1 MKKTRSTAKPGAASS
16 DLFLQRVSKKITP
29 DQYVR
34 ALDARVLERRK
45 DEERHR
51 RKK

>member
-1 MKKTRSTAKPGAASS
+1 MKKAGSVAPKQPSS
-16 DLFLQRVSKKITP
+16 PDLFLQRVSKKITP

-34 ALDARVLERRK
+34 ALDARVSDRRK
-45 DEERHR
+45 DEEQHR

>member
-1 MKKTRSTAKPGAASS
+1 MKKTPSVAQTGPPSP

-34 ALDARVLERRK
+34 ALDARVSNRRK

>member
-1 MKKTRSTAKPGAASS
+1 MKKPSSVAKTGSHSS
-16 DLFLQRVSKKITP
+16 DLFLQRVSKQITP

-34 ALDARVLERRK
+34 ALDARVSDRRK

>member
-1 MKKTRSTAKPGAASS
+1 MKKNPKVVQAGQSSS

-34 ALDARVLERRK
+34 ALDARVSDRRK

>member
-1 MKKTRSTAKPGAASS
+1 MNKAHGLAQMGQRHS
-16 DLFLQRVSKKITP
+16 DLFLQRVSKQITP
-29 DQYVR
+29 AQYVR
-34 ALDARVLERRK
+34 GLDARVSDRRK

>member
-1 MKKTRSTAKPGAASS
+1 MSKTWSAAKSGAASS

-34 ALDARVLERRK
+34 ALDARVLSRRK
-45 DEERHR
+45 DEKRHR

>member
-1 MKKTRSTAKPGAASS
+1 MKKTPNVAQTGSSSS
-16 DLFLQRVSKKITP
+16 DLFLQRVGKKITP

-34 ALDARVLERRK
+34 ALDARVSDRRK